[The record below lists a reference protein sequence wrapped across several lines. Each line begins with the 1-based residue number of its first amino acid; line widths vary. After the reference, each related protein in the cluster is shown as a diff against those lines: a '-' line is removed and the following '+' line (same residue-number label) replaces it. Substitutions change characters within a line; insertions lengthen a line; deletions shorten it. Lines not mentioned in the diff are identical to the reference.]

1 MSTTCECHQI
11 AQSAMPERTLK
22 ILLYVNII
30 MFLAELIVG
39 LLADSAGV
47 LADSLDMLAD
57 ALVYGSAL
65 YAMGKAERI
74 KIFAARAS
82 GVFQVLLAASIFADA
97 VRRAVFGSEPQSLL
111 MLAVSVVALA
121 ANAYCFILLSRQR
134 NREVHIEASWI
145 FTRSDVVANTGVIL
159 AAMLVQVTQSRW
171 PDLAVG
177 AAISLFVLYSGF
189 LILVQSAK
197 KVSCEL

>member
-1 MSTTCECHQI
+1 MSCDCHKQ
-11 AQSAMPERTLK
+11 AEDGASAPVLR
-22 ILLYVNII
+22 ILLVINAV
-30 MFLAELIVG
+30 MFVAELAVG

-159 AAMLVQVTQSRW
+159 AAVLVQVTQSRW

-189 LILVQSAK
+189 LILAKSAK
-197 KVSCEL
+197 EKSLRG